1 MPKTTNDPAVPLQ
14 AARPEPPAVPPRAV
28 PAAAA
33 PTQEPPRQKR
43 IAPAATTPAILRPPL
58 RAPIMRASRML
69 DDQVDSEGM
78 PIIIAE
84 PKIRWCLKCQMKFDP
99 KVDKSHK
106 RHLVRDHHPKGLRK
120 GVVASDD
127 TTVSASSEARY
138 AVGVN
143 GWDKCLGGGFVRG
156 SGIILGGKTG
166 CGKSTLAR
174 EVCYLVCAKLHGVA
188 LYVSGEETEGQILLG
203 LRTGGLTHKNFKVV
217 QSSSFEDVERL
228 VVELKPDVIVLD
240 SINRIMTMHAPGA
253 KAGSI
258 QAIDAMAS
266 RIVHLCKK
274 TRLKPIV
281 IAIGHETK
289 DGDIAGPQSAL
300 HDLDVVLHFRI
311 DGSRRILETEK
322 NRFGEAPV
330 SATFEF
336 KGKRLV
342 EVKDAAA
349 RILPTITGGIG
360 CTLFASVIGVGASAL
375 AVEVFASNPRKP
387 DDQPPSVRATGIA
400 DDKFRD
406 IVDAVATHT
415 SVDTKDRSIKAKV
428 RVPNDAANT
437 SDKAID
443 AAFVV
448 ALASA
453 VEKLALPSD
462 LAVFG
467 ELSPSG
473 RLEFDPN
480 AEARV
485 IAAKNAKARTILGPL
500 GAPAVEGINYI
511 AMPDIRSLVSWVRAN
526 CEFVGDNAETI
537 ASVNSDAGKKI
548 SDDASRVLSDV
559 HTGGSGG

>member
-1 MPKTTNDPAVPLQ
+1 MP
-14 AARPEPPAVPPRAV
+14 
-28 PAAAA
+28 
-33 PTQEPPRQKR
+33 
-43 IAPAATTPAILRPPL
+43 
-58 RAPIMRASRML
+58 ASRML
-69 DDQVDSEGM
+69 DGQVDADGM
-78 PIIIAE
+78 PVIIAE
-84 PKIRWCLKCQMKFDP
+84 PKLRWCLKCQLKFDP
-99 KVDKSHK
+99 KIDKSHK

-138 AVGVN
+138 AVGIA
-143 GWDKCLGGGFVRG
+143 GWDRCLGGGFVRG

-174 EVCYLVCAKLHGVA
+174 EVCYLVCSKLHGVA

-203 LRTGGLTHKNFKVV
+203 LRSGGLTHRNFKVV

-289 DGDIAGPQSAL
+289 DGEIAGPQSAL

-330 SATFEF
+330 SSTFEF
-336 KGKRLV
+336 KGKRLI

-349 RILPTITGGIG
+349 RILPTVTGGVG
-360 CTLFASVIGVGASAL
+360 CTLFPSVVGTASASF
-375 AVEVFASNPRKP
+375 AVEVFTSNTRKP
-387 DDQPPSVRATGIA
+387 DDPPSTIRAVGIA

-406 IVDAVATHT
+406 IVDAVAMHT
-415 SVDTKDRSIKAKV
+415 SVVTMDRSIKAKV
-428 RVPNDAANT
+428 RVPNDATNT

-453 VEKLALPSD
+453 AEQLALPSD

-480 AEARV
+480 SETRV
-485 IAAKNAKARTILGPL
+485 TAAKNARARIVLGPI
-500 GAPAVEGINYI
+500 GAPAVEGIQYI
-511 AMPDIRSLVSWVRAN
+511 AIPDIRGLVSWIRAN
-526 CEFVGDNAETI
+526 CEFVGVKAENAPP
-537 ASVNSDAGKKI
+537 VNSNIHESSPLPPDND
-548 SDDASRVLSDV
+548 SSDV
-559 HTGGSGG
+559 RTDDPLSPVVTTLTTLLEQPDTER